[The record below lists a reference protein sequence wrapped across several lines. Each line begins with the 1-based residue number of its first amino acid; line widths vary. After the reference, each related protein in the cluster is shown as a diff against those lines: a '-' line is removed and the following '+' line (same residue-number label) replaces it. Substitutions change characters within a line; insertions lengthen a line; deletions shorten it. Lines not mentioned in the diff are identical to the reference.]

1 MNFLKFLKIL
11 KSLNIHRFY
20 MTFICITALLIL
32 SASVVSPVYALE
44 AGSDNAPAFNV
55 VTLPGSSVPYVSII
69 ELADAYNVT
78 VTHNPVMLSMTARRG
93 NNSLRVLNQ
102 STIAIYNTDTV
113 NIVFPA
119 RLIQGA
125 MYIPVTTALP
135 LFSNLINGT
144 LTWDSPAKRIV
155 TTGILYNIDK
165 ISLENREGGTLIGF
179 TLKEPLDVTDE
190 LVEIRPDGSGE
201 INSEE
206 NSEDVPGEKW
216 LHIGFADG
224 TCNPD
229 SVFANLS
236 AEKKGIIEE
245 IRLSRNSGE
254 TRFSFKVSDVIESYS
269 IAKSTEPHEILISLR
284 HKRIIETPEPVVVVP
299 DIPLPGLELSKD
311 LWTIDTVV
319 IDPGHGGKDP
329 GTVGPNGTYEKD
341 IVLKIAKE
349 LKKIID
355 ERKEVKAV
363 LTRDRDVFIP
373 LRQRAEIADKANG
386 KLFIS
391 IHVNAHRNK
400 RASGL
405 EAYFLSEARTEN
417 AQRVAD
423 RENASA
429 LLEENPEYYSEESN
443 IFLKIFSDMQS
454 NVFLKESQ
462 YMCQLLLDKTKS
474 ATKQKSRG
482 VKQGVYYVL
491 LGTQA
496 VMPSVLFEIG
506 YISNANEGKLIKRG
520 SNQNRIAQS
529 IYDAIIDFKKQA
541 ERDLMTRGE

>member
-1 MNFLKFLKIL
+1 
-11 KSLNIHRFY
+11 
-20 MTFICITALLIL
+20 
-32 SASVVSPVYALE
+32 
-44 AGSDNAPAFNV
+44 
-55 VTLPGSSVPYVSII
+55 
-69 ELADAYNVT
+69 
-78 VTHNPVMLSMTARRG
+78 
-93 NNSLRVLNQ
+93 
-102 STIAIYNTDTV
+102 
-113 NIVFPA
+113 
-119 RLIQGA
+119 
-125 MYIPVTTALP
+125 
-135 LFSNLINGT
+135 
-144 LTWDSPAKRIV
+144 
-155 TTGILYNIDK
+155 
-165 ISLENREGGTLIGF
+165 LENREGGTLIGV

-190 LVEIRPDGSGE
+190 LVAVSPGGLDG
-201 INSEE
+201 INSEDASGE
-206 NSEDVPGEKW
+206 TSGEKW

-229 SVFANLS
+229 SVFSNMS
-236 AEKKGIIEE
+236 TEKKGIIKE
-245 IRLSRNSGE
+245 IKLSRNSGE
-254 TRFSFKVSDVIESYS
+254 TRFSFKVSDAMESYS
-269 IAKSTEPHEILISLR
+269 IAKSTEPDEILISLR
-284 HKRIIETPEPVVVVP
+284 HKRIIEPQEPAVAVP
-299 DIPLPGLELSKD
+299 DIPLPGIELSKD

-329 GTVGPNGTYEKD
+329 GSVGPNGTYEKD

-400 RASGL
+400 SASGL
-405 EAYFLSEARTEN
+405 EAYFLSEAKTEN

-429 LLEENPEYYSEESN
+429 LFEDNPEYYSEESN
-443 IFLKIFSDMQS
+443 IFSKIFSDMQS

-462 YMCQLLLDKTKS
+462 YMCQLLLDKTES

-482 VKQGVYYVL
+482 VKQGIYYVL

-506 YISNANEGKLIKRG
+506 YISNTNEGKLIKRG
-520 SNQNRIAQS
+520 SSQKRIAQS
-529 IYDAIIDFKKQA
+529 I
-541 ERDLMTRGE
+541 